1 MFEVESTMHPLAI
14 LQAQSGPFL
23 LDLLAALTEIAP
35 IGAITLLR
43 PSLFL
48 RRPRLGCVFALRI
61 AFLFSLIFGTRPLF
75 APALLL
81 GRPLPV
87 LSARRLGPPIGF
99 AVLWLRASIGFAAT
113 SGRFSAITMLR
124 LIAAWSAQL
133 TARRAATARPM
144 HAATTRSAGPV
155 HTTASA
161 GCAARRVRTA
171 AAGPTLAGAA
181 AFMLLS

>member
-1 MFEVESTMHPLAI
+1 MFEVESTMQPLAI

-35 IGAITLLR
+35 IGPITLLH
-43 PSLFL
+43 PSLLL
-48 RRPRLGCVFALRI
+48 RRPRLGRVLALRI
-61 AFLFSLIFGTRPLF
+61 AFLFSLTFGTRPLF

-87 LSARRLGPPIGF
+87 SRWLGPPIGF
-99 AVLWLRASIGFAAT
+99 GVLRLRTSIGFAAS

-124 LIAAWSAQL
+124 LIGAWSAQL
-133 TARRAATARPM
+133 TARCAATARPM
-144 HAATTRSAGPV
+144 HAAATRSAGPV
-155 HTTASA
+155 HTT
-161 GCAARRVRTA
+161 